1 MTPETARETLL
12 ARRAEILGRL
22 AGINDRLD
30 EPEDKDREEAAT
42 QTEDDQMLMSLGDL
56 ERAEVARI
64 DAALDRV
71 RQGTWGTCVK
81 CGDAIEP
88 KRLELLPETPFCAS
102 CAG

>member
-71 RQGTWGTCVK
+71 RQGSWGTCVK

>member
-12 ARRAEILGRL
+12 ARRAEILARL
-22 AGINDRLD
+22 AGIDDRLD

-71 RQGTWGTCVK
+71 RQGSWGVCVK

>member
-1 MTPETARETLL
+1 MTPDTARETLL
-12 ARRAEILGRL
+12 ARRSEILARL
-22 AGINDRLD
+22 AGIDDRLD

-71 RQGTWGTCVK
+71 RQGSWGVCVK

>member
-1 MTPETARETLL
+1 MTPDTARETLL
-12 ARRAEILGRL
+12 ARRSEILARL
-22 AGINDRLD
+22 AGIDDRLD

-42 QTEDDQMLMSLGDL
+42 QTEDDQMLLSLGEL

-71 RQGTWGTCVK
+71 AQGTWGVCVK

-88 KRLELLPETPFCAS
+88 KRLELLPETPFCVS

>member
-71 RQGTWGTCVK
+71 RQGSWGVCVK

>member
-1 MTPETARETLL
+1 MTPDTARETLL
-12 ARRAEILGRL
+12 ARRSEILARL
-22 AGINDRLD
+22 AGIDDRLD

-42 QTEDDQMLMSLGDL
+42 QTEDDQMLLSLGEL

-71 RQGTWGTCVK
+71 AQGTWGVCVR

>member
-71 RQGTWGTCVK
+71 RQGSWGTCVK
-81 CGDAIEP
+81 CGDEIEP

>member
-1 MTPETARETLL
+1 MTPDTARETLL
-12 ARRAEILGRL
+12 ARRSEILARL
-22 AGINDRLD
+22 AGIDDRLD

-42 QTEDDQMLMSLGDL
+42 QTEDDQMLLSLGEL

-71 RQGTWGTCVK
+71 AQGTWGVCVK

-88 KRLELLPETPFCAS
+88 KRLELLPETPFCVS
-102 CAG
+102 GAG

>member
-1 MTPETARETLL
+1 MTPDTARETLL
-12 ARRAEILGRL
+12 ARRSEILARL
-22 AGINDRLD
+22 AGIDDRLD

-42 QTEDDQMLMSLGDL
+42 QTEDDQMLLSLGEL
-56 ERAEVARI
+56 ERAEVARF

-71 RQGTWGTCVK
+71 AQGTWGVCVK

>member
-12 ARRAEILGRL
+12 ARRAELLGRL

-71 RQGTWGTCVK
+71 RQGSWGVCVK